1 MPRSQSK
8 CNTPLT
14 LIPFHDVSTLQCIY
28 TTDTA
33 AAWLKLYV
41 ICVYIQLPSL
51 LLLLS
56 YHCPPLK
63 HSPILRLINNLKTI
77 IIYHRFLLF
86 LLVPRNITRSLI
98 TIIAD
103 YSFFIWKKNCWKF
116 ICIIWSIVFVTHMS
130 IKRIINFLT
139 HTQART
145 HHTLEKLKLTLS
157 VKSSLVRSNAGHTS

>member
-51 LLLLS
+51 LLLS

-86 LLVPRNITRSLI
+86 FSRSSQHNPITNYNHCGL
-98 TIIAD
+98 
-103 YSFFIWKKNCWKF
+103 FIFYLK
-116 ICIIWSIVFVTHMS
+116 
-130 IKRIINFLT
+130 
-139 HTQART
+139 
-145 HHTLEKLKLTLS
+145 EKLLEIHLHNLIDCLRHS
-157 VKSSLVRSNAGHTS
+157 HVN